1 MRVLRAKSDSL
12 NAMLEAF
19 VHDPLIGW
27 KLLHAADAAPSA
39 DQGGGGEGGAAQR
52 GKSRKN
58 KGAGEAGVDDHD
70 VGSDSEGED
79 LDSRSA
85 SRDTGGGDESE
96 NDLGSVTSRERLRRA
111 GSERPRERRRSKSQQ
126 FGPRRGGSNSE
137 ASSGSS
143 GSKTAAEE
151 GESKAERNSKRKSS
165 KSSVDSAESALV
177 EKKTDAEI
185 EARKL
190 SALLHVSTI
199 EVNEQAMRVT
209 RRIQLKLDGREF
221 ADEGG
226 FRSSSQNSIFSTG
239 SSGGGGGEDTGEVG
253 VEEQVDRLIKQ
264 ARAHENLA
272 QMFVGWCGFW

>member
-27 KLLHAADAAPSA
+27 KLLHAADAPDAAAAAADAAAGGNSDNDGDDDSDDDKGSAVIGASVPRGRRDSA
-39 DQGGGGEGGAAQR
+39 DGER
-52 GKSRKN
+52 G
-58 KGAGEAGVDDHD
+58 
-70 VGSDSEGED
+70 
-79 LDSRSA
+79 RSA
-85 SRDTGGGDESE
+85 G
-96 NDLGSVTSRERLRRA
+96 
-111 GSERPRERRRSKSQQ
+111 ERRRSKSQQ
-126 FGPRRGGSNSE
+126 FGPRAGTGADAAAAEDGAAGGNAASSSSSSSSPPSGGDVEAPQRPRSAGGSDE
-137 ASSGSS
+137 AAS
-143 GSKTAAEE
+143 
-151 GESKAERNSKRKSS
+151 
-165 KSSVDSAESALV
+165 
-177 EKKTDAEI
+177 
-185 EARKL
+185 KL

-221 ADEGG
+221 ADEGDCSSNS
-226 FRSSSQNSIFSTG
+226 RPSSSGGNGSGSNGSGGDG
-239 SSGGGGGEDTGEVG
+239 SSGGSGGAAAGVGEVP